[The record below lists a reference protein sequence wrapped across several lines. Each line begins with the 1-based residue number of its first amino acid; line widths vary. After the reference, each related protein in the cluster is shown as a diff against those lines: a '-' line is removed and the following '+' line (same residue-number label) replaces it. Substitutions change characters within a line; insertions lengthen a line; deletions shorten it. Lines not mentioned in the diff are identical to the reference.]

1 MDQKKT
7 LWILIA
13 TGIFLA
19 VVIGAAVMIS
29 GNLVKNEPK
38 IETLGSSDYWISS
51 NPTVP
56 SDGFSSSSST
66 GKTIKPAPVEP
77 AVSNTAASYDEK
89 PVIDLNTIAV
99 KENDSETSPYANSAQ
114 GYAQTEN
121 LTVIANGSTNIYS
134 SGETSING
142 VTTIDLNTLK
152 SSQPAVTANNSVA
165 QTAIEETYASKAKEV
180 PAPKQN
186 VKPAAKTV
194 AKAETKPAK
203 KTEAKPAK
211 KAAPAVKKIDQFWV
225 QAASYATK
233 KNADEARTLL
243 DENGIQCEV
252 FTYKD
257 SKEKLFY
264 RVRVGP
270 YTTKAEAEYW
280 RGRIE
285 SIDLFKK
292 SGSFVTS
299 TSITQ

>member
-56 SDGFSSSSST
+56 SDGFSNGSSF

-77 AVSNTAASYDEK
+77 SVSNSDSSFDGK
-89 PVIDLNTIAV
+89 PAIDLNAIAV
-99 KENDSETSPYANSAQ
+99 KEDKSEQSPYANNAQ

-134 SGETSING
+134 SGETSISG

-165 QTAIEETYASKAKEV
+165 EAAIEETNTVKAKAA
-180 PAPKQN
+180 PAPK
-186 VKPAAKTV
+186 KTQKSETKKA
-194 AKAETKPAK
+194 AKAEPA
-203 KTEAKPAK
+203 PAK
-211 KAAPAVKKIDQFWV
+211 KAAPAKKQAPAVKKIDQFWV

-233 KNADEARTLL
+233 KNADEARSLL